1 MAKVLY
7 FKKNRVNKKYVLT
20 EMETSEYI
28 RVRPLAY
35 MVGMPNSAVK
45 RLIEERAELA
55 KHRDNVDDV
64 LFCEV
69 GAFLELLNC
78 PKDKDGNYIE
88 PTMDTLYVAA
98 EKLGISYF
106 RLQKACDLGITK
118 SVSVGCRRYVNTK
131 GLGNYITEHGGVF
144 VVDKKYISG
153 LHATG

>member
-35 MVGMPNSAVK
+35 MVGMPQSAIK
-45 RLIEERAELA
+45 RLIEERAELEE
-55 KHRDNVDDV
+55 HRDNVDGV
-64 LFCEV
+64 LFCAV
-69 GAFLELLNC
+69 GAFLAMLNVT
-78 PKDKDGNYIE
+78 KNQDGNYID

-106 RLQKACDLGITK
+106 RLQKACDLGLIK
-118 SVSVGCRRYVNTK
+118 SVSVGRRKYVNTK
-131 GLGNYITEHGGVF
+131 GLEDYIKEHGGIF
-144 VVDKKYISG
+144 YADRKYISG
-153 LHATG
+153 LYATG

>member
-55 KHRDNVDDV
+55 KHRDNVDGV

-106 RLQKACDLGITK
+106 RLRKACDLVLVK
-118 SVSVGCRRYVNTK
+118 SVSVGCRRYINTK
-131 GLGNYITEHGGVF
+131 GLENYITEHGGVF
-144 VVDKKYISG
+144 VVDERYISG
-153 LHATG
+153 LHAAG

>member
-7 FKKNRVNKKYVLT
+7 LKKNRVNKKYVLT

-28 RVRPLAY
+28 RVRPLAN

-45 RLIEERAELA
+45 RLIEECAELA

>member
-1 MAKVLY
+1 MSKVIY
-7 FKKNRVNKKYVLT
+7 EKRNKINKRMMTV
-20 EMETSEYI
+20 EMDIAEYI
-28 RVRPLAY
+28 RVRPLAN

-55 KHRDNVDDV
+55 KHRDNVEGV

-98 EKLGISYF
+98 ERLGISYF
-106 RLQKACDLGITK
+106 RLQKACNLGIIK
-118 SVSVGCRRYVNTK
+118 CVSVGCNRYVNTK
-131 GLGNYITEHGGVF
+131 VLEDYIKEHGGIF
-144 VVDKKYISG
+144 VVDERYISG
-153 LHATG
+153 VHAAG